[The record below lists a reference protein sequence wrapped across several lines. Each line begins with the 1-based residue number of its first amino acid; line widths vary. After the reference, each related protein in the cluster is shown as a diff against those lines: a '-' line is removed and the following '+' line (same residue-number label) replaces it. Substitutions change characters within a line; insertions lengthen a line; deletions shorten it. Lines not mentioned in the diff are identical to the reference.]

1 LDSIKIPIEIYKSAN
16 DEHACNQF
24 EECKIKSIFHAEMQ
38 KAKDYAEKINSV
50 KEMDEC
56 KFNLKG
62 N

>member
-1 LDSIKIPIEIYKSAN
+1 MIKT
-16 DEHACNQF
+16 
-24 EECKIKSIFHAEMQ
+24 IFHAEMQ